1 MIAVFIIQPVITQK
15 FQAELFAVKIWGVGD
30 SVRYM

>member
-1 MIAVFIIQPVITQK
+1 MIAVFIIQPIITQK
-15 FQAELFAVKIWGVGD
+15 LQVTLFAAKIRGVGD